1 MSSGG
6 VCVVGSQA
14 GKERF
19 FLQDSAE
26 VRAGSGAAV

>member
-6 VCVVGSQA
+6 VCVGGSQA
-14 GKERF
+14 GEERF

-26 VRAGSGAAV
+26 VRAGGEAAV